1 MTVRFSAA
9 DRMSATFAALR
20 YRNFRRWFIGQAL
33 SLGGT
38 WMQSVAQG
46 WLVYQMTG
54 STLALGTITAAG
66 TIPTLFFMLPAGAI
80 ADRVSKRRMLM
91 VTQIVMMISALVLA
105 ALTWL
110 KVLQVWQIAVLA
122 VVSGIAQSFD
132 APARLALTPKLVDNR
147 DDLQNAV
154 AMGSMMF
161 NLARVVGPAIGGLV
175 LAGMGAAWCFAING
189 LSFLAVL
196 IALAGMNMPD
206 DVGKVRSDRRMAAEI
221 GDGLRYVWQQPVVRT
236 LVVLIGVTSIFGFS
250 YSVLLPA
257 YATDVLKVDA
267 KGYGLLNAAV
277 GIGALA
283 GSLTVASLS
292 RWKNKGLQLTVGS
305 LAFPVALLVFA
316 ATRSFTLAVFC
327 LAGAGLAFVIQNA
340 TANTMIQLLAPDEL
354 RGRVMSVYTL
364 FFFGTT
370 PIGALFA
377 GAVAQQW
384 SSTAAIAVGASV
396 TLAFALFLFFFVPA
410 VRKAQL

>member
-20 YRNFRRWFIGQAL
+20 YPNFRRWFIGQAL

-91 VTQIVMMISALVLA
+91 VTQVVMMISALVLA

-110 KVLQVWQIAVLA
+110 KVLQVWQIAALA

-175 LAGMGAAWCFAING
+175 LASMGAAWCFAING

-196 IALAGMNMPD
+196 IALAGMNMPN
-206 DVGKVRSDRRMAAEI
+206 DVGKPRSDRRMAAEI

-236 LVVLIGVTSIFGFS
+236 LVALIGVTSIFGFS

-277 GIGALA
+277 GIGALM

-292 RWKNKGLQLTVGS
+292 RWKNKGLQLTAGS
-305 LAFPVALLVFA
+305 LAFPVALLCFA
-316 ATRSFTLAVFC
+316 ATGNFPLAALC
-327 LAGAGLAFVIQNA
+327 LAGAGLAFVVQNA
-340 TANTMIQLLAPDEL
+340 TANTMMQLLAPDEL

-370 PIGALFA
+370 PVGALFA
-377 GAVAQQW
+377 GAVAQRW
-384 SSTAAIAVGASV
+384 NSAAAIAVGAGV
-396 TLAFALFLFFFVPA
+396 TLAFALSLIFFVPA